1 MKDYIKFFE
10 EFLKKEIDYDNPKNL
25 YEPVKYLLDSGGKRL
40 RPLITLFVSDLFT
53 GNITNALSASA
64 ALEIFHN
71 FTLAHD
77 DIMDNSIM
85 RRGKKTIN
93 SKWDNNTGILSGDVM
108 LIISYEILNKYDES
122 KYILLSKQ
130 LTQTSRLV
138 CEGQQN
144 DMDFSLKKDVL
155 EADYFEM
162 IENKTAVLIGCSFM
176 FGGIVSDLNTK
187 NVNVL
192 YEVGKNLGIAFQL
205 EDDLLD
211 CFGDEAKFGKK
222 IGGDILEK
230 KKTLLYIY
238 TQANLDNNKRV
249 EFENIFFSDHSKE
262 SIKIDTIKSFYET
275 SGAVE
280 YLKNKVQE
288 YSEHAKKLVN
298 QMQIDATS
306 PNELPDIDSYTAL
319 MNAYIEEQ
327 QSLISIIESEVNE
340 IKSDVNATM
349 PNIQCSKSNEEGTV
363 TITCLAEKV
372 HDLLIQM
379 EDYSGVS
386 DHYSSMKLSGLGS
399 VPI

>member
-1 MKDYIKFFE
+1 MTDYIKIFE
-10 EFLKKEIDYDNPKNL
+10 EFLKKEIDHNNPKNL
-25 YEPVKYLLDSGGKRL
+25 YEPVKYLLESGGKRL

-53 GNITNALSASA
+53 GNKTNALPASA

-77 DIMDNSIM
+77 DIMDNSLM

-108 LIISYEILNKYDES
+108 LIISYEILNKYEDY

-144 DMDFSLKKDVL
+144 DMDFSLKKNVL
-155 EADYFEM
+155 EDEYFEM

-187 NVNVL
+187 DINIL

-211 CFGDEAKFGKK
+211 CFGDESKFGKK
-222 IGGDILEK
+222 IGGDIIEK
-230 KKTLLYIY
+230 KKTLLYIH
-238 TQANLDNNKRV
+238 TQSKLNNDKKV
-249 EFENIFFSDHSKE
+249 EFENIFFSDNTVE
-262 SIKIDTIKSFYET
+262 SIKIDSIKMFYKT

-288 YSEHAKKLVN
+288 YSERAKKLIN
-298 QMQIDATS
+298 QMHIDD
-306 PNELPDIDSYTAL
+306 N
-319 MNAYIEEQ
+319 
-327 QSLISIIESEVNE
+327 
-340 IKSDVNATM
+340 K
-349 PNIQCSKSNEEGTV
+349 
-363 TITCLAEKV
+363 
-372 HDLLIQM
+372 
-379 EDYSGVS
+379 
-386 DHYSSMKLSGLGS
+386 KLSLNKFS
-399 VPI
+399 EQLLNREI

>member
-1 MKDYIKFFE
+1 MTDYIKIFE
-10 EFLKKEIDYDNPKNL
+10 EFLEKEIDYDYPNNL

-53 GNITNALSASA
+53 GNITNALPASA

-77 DIMDNSIM
+77 DIMDNSLM

-108 LIISYEILNKYDES
+108 LIISYEILNKYEDP

-144 DMDFSLKKDVL
+144 DMDFSLKKDVV

-187 NVNVL
+187 DITIL

-211 CFGDEAKFGKK
+211 CFGDQAKFGKK
-222 IGGDILEK
+222 IGGDIIEQ
-230 KKTLLYIY
+230 KKTLLFIF
-238 TQANLDNNKRV
+238 TQAKLNGDQRV
-249 EFENIFFSDHSKE
+249 EFENVFFSNKIDDLEKIN
-262 SIKIDTIKSFYET
+262 SIKTFYKS
-275 SGAVE
+275 SGAID
-280 YLKNKVQE
+280 YLKNKVEQ
-288 YSEHAKKLVN
+288 YSANAKNLIN
-298 QMQIDATS
+298 DLQID
-306 PNELPDIDSYTAL
+306 
-319 MNAYIEEQ
+319 
-327 QSLISIIESEVNE
+327 
-340 IKSDVNATM
+340 
-349 PNIQCSKSNEEGTV
+349 
-363 TITCLAEKV
+363 
-372 HDLLIQM
+372 
-379 EDYSGVS
+379 
-386 DHYSSMKLSGLGS
+386 SGLKLKLNNFS
-399 VPI
+399 EKLLNREI

>member
-1 MKDYIKFFE
+1 MTDYIKIFE
-10 EFLKKEIDYDNPKNL
+10 EFLEKEIDYDYPNNL

-53 GNITNALSASA
+53 GNITNALPASA

-77 DIMDNSIM
+77 DIMDNSLI

-108 LIISYEILNKYDES
+108 LIISYEILNKYEDH

-155 EADYFEM
+155 ENDYFEM

-187 NVNVL
+187 DITIL

-211 CFGDEAKFGKK
+211 CFGDQAKFGKK
-222 IGGDILEK
+222 IGGDIIEQ
-230 KKTLLYIY
+230 KKTLLFIF
-238 TQANLDNNKRV
+238 TQAKLNGDQRV
-249 EFENIFFSDHSKE
+249 EFENVFFSNKIDDLEKIN
-262 SIKIDTIKSFYET
+262 SIKTFYES
-275 SGAVE
+275 SGAID
-280 YLKNKVQE
+280 YLKNKVEQ
-288 YSEHAKKLVN
+288 YSANAKNLIN
-298 QMQIDATS
+298 DLQID
-306 PNELPDIDSYTAL
+306 
-319 MNAYIEEQ
+319 
-327 QSLISIIESEVNE
+327 
-340 IKSDVNATM
+340 
-349 PNIQCSKSNEEGTV
+349 
-363 TITCLAEKV
+363 
-372 HDLLIQM
+372 
-379 EDYSGVS
+379 
-386 DHYSSMKLSGLGS
+386 SGLKLKLNNFS
-399 VPI
+399 EKLLNREI

>member
-1 MKDYIKFFE
+1 MTDYIKIFE
-10 EFLKKEIDYDNPKNL
+10 NFLKKEIDYDNPKNL

-53 GNITNALSASA
+53 GNITNALSAYA

-108 LIISYEILNKYDES
+108 LIISYEILNKYDDS

-176 FGGIVSDLNTK
+176 FGAIVSDLKTK
-187 NVNVL
+187 DINIL

-211 CFGDEAKFGKK
+211 CFGDENKFGKK

-238 TQANLDNNKRV
+238 TQANLDNNKTV
-249 EFENIFFSDHSKE
+249 EFENIFFSDN
-262 SIKIDTIKSFYET
+262 T
-275 SGAVE
+275 
-280 YLKNKVQE
+280 
-288 YSEHAKKLVN
+288 
-298 QMQIDATS
+298 
-306 PNELPDIDSYTAL
+306 
-319 MNAYIEEQ
+319 
-327 QSLISIIESEVNE
+327 
-340 IKSDVNATM
+340 
-349 PNIQCSKSNEEGTV
+349 
-363 TITCLAEKV
+363 
-372 HDLLIQM
+372 
-379 EDYSGVS
+379 
-386 DHYSSMKLSGLGS
+386 
-399 VPI
+399 

>member
-1 MKDYIKFFE
+1 MTDYIKIFE
-10 EFLKKEIDYDNPKNL
+10 EFLEKEIDYDYPNNL

-53 GNITNALSASA
+53 GNITNALPASA

-77 DIMDNSIM
+77 DIMDNSLM

-108 LIISYEILNKYDES
+108 LIISYEILNNYEDP

-144 DMDFSLKKDVL
+144 DMDFSLKKNVL
-155 EADYFEM
+155 EDDYFKM

-176 FGGIVSDLNTK
+176 FGGIVSDLNKEDITI
-187 NVNVL
+187 L

-211 CFGDEAKFGKK
+211 CFGDQAKFGKK

-249 EFENIFFSDHSKE
+249 EFENIFFSDNTEE

-298 QMQIDATS
+298 QMQIDES
-306 PNELPDIDSYTAL
+306 KKL
-319 MNAYIEEQ
+319 
-327 QSLISIIESEVNE
+327 SLIKFSEQLLNRE
-340 IKSDVNATM
+340 I
-349 PNIQCSKSNEEGTV
+349 
-363 TITCLAEKV
+363 
-372 HDLLIQM
+372 
-379 EDYSGVS
+379 
-386 DHYSSMKLSGLGS
+386 
-399 VPI
+399 

>member
-1 MKDYIKFFE
+1 
-10 EFLKKEIDYDNPKNL
+10 
-25 YEPVKYLLDSGGKRL
+25 
-40 RPLITLFVSDLFT
+40 
-53 GNITNALSASA
+53 
-64 ALEIFHN
+64 
-71 FTLAHD
+71 
-77 DIMDNSIM
+77 MDNSIM

-108 LIISYEILNKYDES
+108 LIISYEILNKYEDD

-144 DMDFSLKKDVL
+144 DMDFSLKKNVL
-155 EADYFEM
+155 EDEYFEM

-187 NVNVL
+187 DINIL

-211 CFGDEAKFGKK
+211 SFGDEAKFGKK

-238 TQANLDNNKRV
+238 TQANLDNNKTV
-249 EFENIFFSDHSKE
+249 EFENIFFSDNTEE

-298 QMQIDATS
+298 QMQIDES
-306 PNELPDIDSYTAL
+306 KKL
-319 MNAYIEEQ
+319 
-327 QSLISIIESEVNE
+327 SLIKFSEQLLNRE
-340 IKSDVNATM
+340 I
-349 PNIQCSKSNEEGTV
+349 
-363 TITCLAEKV
+363 
-372 HDLLIQM
+372 
-379 EDYSGVS
+379 
-386 DHYSSMKLSGLGS
+386 
-399 VPI
+399 